1 LFHLM
6 DVPQSEWNLPEQFVL
21 VTDELTATLIAELP
35 RDKLVGIVVRDGA
48 ANSHAAILARALGVP
63 TVMGVDIEPGRLEQ
77 RELIID
83 GYRGNV
89 IVDPDPAVRTEYLR
103 LILEEQELDKRVA
116 DDLDK
121 PALTACGQR
130 IEILLNAGLSADCH
144 IAINQGVDGVGLYRT
159 EVPFLL
165 HGSFPSEDEQVSLY
179 QLILDSYPD
188 KPVVMRTLDV
198 GGDKPLPYLP
208 IHEDNPFLGWRG
220 IRLTLDHPDIFIAQV
235 RAMLRAS
242 VSHNNLAILLPMV
255 SGLGEV
261 DEARALIDRAYR
273 EISEQLAQDGQ
284 TLSMPKVGIMVEVPS
299 MLYQLHFLA
308 GKIDFLSVGS
318 NDLTQYLLAVDR
330 NNARVADI
338 FDAMHP
344 AVLRALYQVIREG
357 EQHQLPVSLCGELAG
372 DPIGAL
378 LLVGMGYR
386 RLSMNGRN
394 VARIKYLL
402 RAVELADLQTLAERA
417 LSARLTTEVRHLTA
431 AFMERRG
438 LGGFIR
444 GGNSFY

>member
-1 LFHLM
+1 I
-6 DVPQSEWNLPEQFVL
+6 L

-35 RDKLVGIVVRDGA
+35 REKMVGIIVRDGA

-63 TVMGVDIEPGRLEQ
+63 TVMGVDIEPDQLER
-77 RELIID
+77 RELIVD
-83 GYRGNV
+83 GYRGSV
-89 IVDPDPAVRTEYLR
+89 IVDPENAIRTEYQR
-103 LILEEQELDKRVA
+103 LILEERELDERVA
-116 DDLDK
+116 VDLDK
-121 PALTACGQR
+121 HAQTACGQR
-130 IEILLNAGLSADCH
+130 VEILLNAGLSADCH
-144 IAINQGVDGVGLYRT
+144 IAVNQGVDGVGLYRT

-165 HGSFPSEDEQVSLY
+165 HGSFPSEDEQVALY
-179 QLILDSYPD
+179 QLILQSYPN

-220 IRLTLDHPDIFIAQV
+220 IRLTLDHPDIFIAQI

-242 VSHNNLAILLPMV
+242 VGHDNLSIMLPMI
-255 SGLGEV
+255 SGVGEV
-261 DEARALIDRAYR
+261 DEARLLIDRAFR
-273 EISEQLAQDGQ
+273 EVAEQVQAQG
-284 TLSMPKVGIMVEVPS
+284 LILKMPKVGIMVEVPS
-299 MLYQLHFLA
+299 MLYQLQFLP
-308 GKIDFLSVGS
+308 GKIDFISVGS

-338 FDAMHP
+338 FDSLHP
-344 AVLRALYQVIREG
+344 AVLRALKQISTEG
-357 EQHQLPVSLCGELAG
+357 QQFNLPVSLCGELAG
-372 DPIGAL
+372 DPVGAL

-386 RLSMNGRN
+386 HLSMNGRN

-402 RAVELADLQTLAERA
+402 RAVTLDDLQILAERA
-417 LSARLTTEVRHLTA
+417 LSARVTTEVRHLTA

-438 LGGFIR
+438 LGSFIR